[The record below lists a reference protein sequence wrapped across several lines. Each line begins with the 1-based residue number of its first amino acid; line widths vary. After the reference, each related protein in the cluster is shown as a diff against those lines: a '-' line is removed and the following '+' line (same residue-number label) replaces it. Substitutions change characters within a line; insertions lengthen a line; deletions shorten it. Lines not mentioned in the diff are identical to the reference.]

1 MLKSQTYIMG
11 NHPQFLF
18 FFWIILPVFPLP
30 IPIKSTTPPPP
41 PDYISLIHVCA
52 VFCCCCIYCLRIFSS
67 FQDKLFFFIVFV
79 ILLSFVS
86 NYYLIIVSHCV
97 MYYIPNLFHSVSLSY
112 NDFGSFLSAHTQ
124 AGESHCWHHL
134 HICKKLDWT

>member
-18 FFWIILPVFPLP
+18 F
-30 IPIKSTTPPPP
+30 
-41 PDYISLIHVCA
+41 
-52 VFCCCCIYCLRIFSS
+52 
-67 FQDKLFFFIVFV
+67 KLFYLFVNCRYLSSQLLLPHPLITSLCYMFVQSFVVVVYIVSVSFLLFRINCSFLSSLLSCLLLV
-79 ILLSFVS
+79 IITLLSF
-86 NYYLIIVSHCV
+86 LIV

-134 HICKKLDWT
+134 HIWKKLDWT